1 MSIEVSNYECVC
13 GGNITER
20 WDNNNLLVKCDNNYC
35 APYPKELWNKINQDV
50 MNGIKCN
57 YKGTTYYC
65 CDEIYYVEINKN
77 SGKSIYES
85 HFNEESVKKWIDDSF
100 TQTIL

>member
-1 MSIEVSNYECVC
+1 
-13 GGNITER
+13 
-20 WDNNNLLVKCDNNYC
+20 
-35 APYPKELWNKINQDV
+35 

-85 HFNEESVKKWIDDSF
+85 HLNEDSVKKQIDNSS
-100 TQTIL
+100 I